1 MTWSQFDALRWVLKH
16 PLNRGRQGRALM
28 RWAGTQM
35 RSHIFGHVRAVPFID
50 DVRLYIGP
58 GLTVPNMQHFAG
70 LGEMDVMGFLMH
82 FLRPDDVF
90 VDVGAN
96 VGVISVLGA
105 GIAGARTIAV
115 EPDPQAF
122 KWLRRHAE
130 LNGLD
135 GRIATEEAALGE
147 INGTISLSD
156 DRGAANRVALPGD
169 GSSQS
174 VRCLP
179 LDELLAD
186 EKPNVIKIDVEGYEL
201 PVLRGARNTLRQQ
214 ELAAVIVELRGHG
227 ARYGYDENELET
239 ILSTAGFQAFSY
251 DPVDR
256 RLVAVAECPWRVRDA
271 IFLRR
276 PDEAAARLKGAP
288 ARKVIWDRMI

>member
-214 ELAAVIVELRGHG
+214 ELAAVIVE
-227 ARYGYDENELET
+227 
-239 ILSTAGFQAFSY
+239 
-251 DPVDR
+251 
-256 RLVAVAECPWRVRDA
+256 
-271 IFLRR
+271 
-276 PDEAAARLKGAP
+276 
-288 ARKVIWDRMI
+288 